1 MKNFYA
7 LLIILFSV
15 AFFKAQVNLITT
27 APSAS
32 LSNGTTG
39 LRAPNGT
46 SGHTSLRACYFVP
59 SSEIAATLQGT
70 VSSFGF
76 VLTATLCNQPANG
89 TITVYL
95 QNTSATS
102 YTLGNSWSTATVGMT
117 QVFSGVYNL
126 PTGTGPTVV
135 DFQFPS
141 NFAYTG
147 GGLNLAYEYVG
158 GQFAS
163 GNAVYSA
170 FTNSAI
176 NCGATNIS
184 STMPAVNTL
193 STTTFRPLFRFGTP
207 NSYTNEAAIQIINA
221 PGKVSQQAGI
231 QHTISV
237 TVFNGSNQTLN
248 NIPVDLSILGSNP
261 YNSTVTIASLAA
273 GASTNVAFPAYNPTV
288 LGISQINATIPNDQ
302 INTNNSAMF
311 TQSTTCDVI
320 ATGPASFAPTTYSLL
335 CVGFNSGAGGCIYSK
350 FSTSSTQTLI
360 SVDLAIS
367 NFTNNVGKSICA
379 IVSNSMGVV
388 LATSNTLVIASA
400 DIDKFYTFNFSPV
413 TFSAGVL
420 YYVGMAQMAGPAS
433 LPLGATAA
441 PNAPSFYVTQSLTG
455 GALSPLN
462 SNFGYFGIE
471 PRFMSPCNGVGIF
484 EVENDGI
491 ISMVLQPNPAKEK
504 VLIHVN
510 NSDGNMKLAIRNM
523 LGQTVL
529 EKNNIEEMNEINISG
544 MKSGI
549 YFVTLTKEKI
559 QVTQK
564 LIIE

>member
-1 MKNFYA
+1 MKKIYSV
-7 LLIILFSV
+7 LIILFSA
-15 AFFKAQVNLITT
+15 AFLKAQVNLITT

-89 TITVYL
+89 TLTVYL

-117 QVFSGVYNL
+117 QVFSGIYNL

-176 NCGATNIS
+176 NCGATNVS

-207 NSYTNEAAIQIINA
+207 NSYTNEAKVTIINA
-221 PGKVSQQAGI
+221 PGKVSQQTGLT
-231 QHTISV
+231 HTISANI
-237 TVFNGSNQTLN
+237 FNGSNTALTN
-248 NIPVDLSILGSNP
+248 LPVDLNIIGTNAF
-261 YNSTVTIASLAA
+261 TAQVTIPTLAA
-273 GASTNVAFPAYNPTV
+273 GASTTVLFPAYNPTV
-288 LGISQINATIPNDQ
+288 LGISNINVSIPADQ
-302 INTNNSAMF
+302 VNSNNSATF
-311 TQSTTCDVI
+311 NQSVTCDII
-320 ATGPASFAPTTYSLL
+320 ATGPASFAPTSYSSG
-335 CVGFNSGAGGCIYSK
+335 VGFNSGSGVIYSK
-350 FSTSSTQTLI
+350 FTTASSQTLI
-360 SVDLAIS
+360 AADIGISSGIS
-367 NFTNNVGKSICA
+367 NLGNSVYA
-379 IVSNSMGVV
+379 VVSSSTGAVM
-388 LATSNTLVIASA
+388 ATSQTLVISNAEL
-400 DIDKFYTFNFSPV
+400 DNFYTFNFGPTAFNANV
-413 TFSAGVL
+413 P
-420 YYVGMAQMAGPAS
+420 YYVGLAQTVGS
-433 LPLGATAA
+433 SGYFPLGSTPA
-441 PNAPSFYVTQSLTG
+441 PSAPSFYVTQALTG
-455 GALSPLN
+455 GGLSPLT
-462 SNFGYFGIE
+462 SNLGYFAIE
-471 PRFMSPCNGVGIF
+471 PRFASPCNGVGIA
-484 EVENDGI
+484 EAKNDAI
-491 ISMVLQPNPAKEK
+491 ISMVLQPNPAKER
-504 VLIHVN
+504 VLIYVN
-510 NSDGNMKLAIRNM
+510 NSDGNMKLVIRNM

-529 EKNNIEEMNEINISG
+529 EKNNVAEMNEVNISG

-549 YFVTLTKEKI
+549 YFVTLTKEKTQI
-559 QVTQK
+559 TQK